1 MKTAVAQLIRLTLVG
16 LATVMLCT
24 SCASDPLPVAD
35 TTNLDLSDP
44 DQVIAD
50 ALTAM
55 FTWNPADE
63 ESPDVAYRRA
73 AVYLTGDLAGQAD
86 QMTTPGPGSQWD
98 QWRSEGA
105 SIRAKVYFVA
115 DETPPDSDDVAHRVA
130 VVIQSATT
138 PDNRLIDE
146 IRHTVWV
153 TANKSANGWRITSID
168 F

>member
-1 MKTAVAQLIRLTLVG
+1 MRTAVAQLIRLALAG
-16 LATVMLCT
+16 LATLMLCT
-24 SCASDPLPVAD
+24 ACASDPLPVAD
-35 TTNLDLSDP
+35 TADLDLSDP
-44 DQVIAD
+44 DQVITD

-55 FTWNPADE
+55 FTWNPAQE
-63 ESPDVAYRRA
+63 NSPDVAYRRA
-73 AVYLTGDLAGQAD
+73 GVYLTGDLANQAD

-98 QWRSEGA
+98 QWRSEHA
-105 SIRAKVYFVA
+105 SITAKVYFVA

-130 VVIQSATT
+130 VVIQSVTT

-153 TANKSANGWRITSID
+153 TANKSAGSWRITGIE